1 MTNLSPIGLKTCNTQ
16 VSILVNKGSFASVQ
30 QAAIGEDK
38 VNFYDEDLTDAR
50 ACTESFAATELASF
64 LVKATGIKKDE
75 IRFVDNAALPD
86 NGAVFIVGSRFTN
99 SALPAPPVI

>member
-50 ACTESFAATELASF
+50 ASSAAKTMRWVSRDFCVEVRGSFFRAR
-64 LVKATGIKKDE
+64 V
-75 IRFVDNAALPD
+75 RF
-86 NGAVFIVGSRFTN
+86 
-99 SALPAPPVI
+99 